1 MSAWTRRDFIR
12 STGLAGGAAFMTGAA
27 MLHASPSEGTHMPE
41 ALLQGV
47 CDLHVHAAPDVTPR
61 SVDELGLVREA
72 RQAEYRALM
81 FKSNEWSCHDRAWL
95 IRQIFP
101 DFHCFGSLCMNH
113 CYGDRVN
120 PHAAAMAVKTTGG
133 LCKCIWMPTQAAAW
147 QHAHDKLP
155 GKGIPVLSDTGRVLP
170 EVIRV
175 MEVCAEADIIFATG
189 HSSPEESLV
198 LAGMARDV
206 GVRKF
211 VVTHA
216 NSHIWRLSRA
226 QVMRVAELGGYLEYS
241 YITNLW
247 GPGTSLPAFARMSDA
262 DFVTYARL
270 IPERSFITT
279 DLGQPGMPHP
289 LEGMRRCVRTLLRAG
304 MSRQD
309 IDLLIRKNPATL
321 MGLDNDDDRRSS

>member
-47 CDLHVHAAPDVTPR
+47 CDLHVHAAPDVKPR

-72 RQAEYRALM
+72 RQAGYRALM

-155 GKGIPVLSDTGRVLP
+155 GKGIPVLSDT
-170 EVIRV
+170 
-175 MEVCAEADIIFATG
+175 
-189 HSSPEESLV
+189 
-198 LAGMARDV
+198 
-206 GVRKF
+206 
-211 VVTHA
+211 
-216 NSHIWRLSRA
+216 
-226 QVMRVAELGGYLEYS
+226 
-241 YITNLW
+241 
-247 GPGTSLPAFARMSDA
+247 

>member
-1 MSAWTRRDFIR
+1 MSAWTRRDFIK

-47 CDLHVHAAPDVTPR
+47 CDLHVHAAPDVKPR

-72 RQAEYRALM
+72 RQAGYRALM

-198 LAGMARDV
+198 LAGMARD
-206 GVRKF
+206 
-211 VVTHA
+211 
-216 NSHIWRLSRA
+216 RA
-226 QVMRVAELGGYLEYS
+226 CAS
-241 YITNLW
+241 LW
-247 GPGTSLPAFARMSDA
+247 
-262 DFVTYARL
+262 
-270 IPERSFITT
+270 
-279 DLGQPGMPHP
+279 
-289 LEGMRRCVRTLLRAG
+289 
-304 MSRQD
+304 
-309 IDLLIRKNPATL
+309 
-321 MGLDNDDDRRSS
+321 

>member
-27 MLHASPSEGTHMPE
+27 MLHASPSEGTRMPE

-47 CDLHVHAAPDVTPR
+47 CDLHVHAAPDVKPR

-72 RQAEYRALM
+72 RQAGYRALM

-206 GVRKF
+206 GVR
-211 VVTHA
+211 
-216 NSHIWRLSRA
+216 
-226 QVMRVAELGGYLEYS
+226 
-241 YITNLW
+241 
-247 GPGTSLPAFARMSDA
+247 SDT

>member
-47 CDLHVHAAPDVTPR
+47 CDLHVHAAPDVKPR

-72 RQAEYRALM
+72 RQAGYRALM

-133 LCKCIWMPTQAAAW
+133 LCKCIWMPTQ
-147 QHAHDKLP
+147 
-155 GKGIPVLSDTGRVLP
+155 GG
-170 EVIRV
+170 
-175 MEVCAEADIIFATG
+175 
-189 HSSPEESLV
+189 
-198 LAGMARDV
+198 GMA
-206 GVRKF
+206 
-211 VVTHA
+211 A
-216 NSHIWRLSRA
+216 RA
-226 QVMRVAELGGYLEYS
+226 RQTARQRHPRIERY
-241 YITNLW
+241 
-247 GPGTSLPAFARMSDA
+247 GPRPA
-262 DFVTYARL
+262 
-270 IPERSFITT
+270 
-279 DLGQPGMPHP
+279 
-289 LEGMRRCVRTLLRAG
+289 
-304 MSRQD
+304 
-309 IDLLIRKNPATL
+309 
-321 MGLDNDDDRRSS
+321 